1 MDPINNKKMP
11 PKAPGNFRAV
21 VIEELLAFWS
31 FLLSNWLYILPGLLL
46 VLALLYIVRPMPPKS
61 LTIATGQY
69 HSTADVVG
77 QRYREF
83 FRQHGVDLQLVE
95 SKGAEDNLSLLA
107 EGKVD
112 AAFSQ
117 GGMALPEEARRF
129 VSLGS
134 VVYQPLWLFHYQA
147 EGVDQDLNK
156 FLQGKRVS
164 INIPG
169 SSTRAMVQQ
178 LLKAQGVNTDPANFL
193 AMSTKD
199 SVTAFKE
206 RKIDA
211 IFLLGAM
218 ASKNVQE
225 IAQYPGV
232 QIYSFPLATAYA
244 KRFQYLDPVVL
255 PAGTFN
261 LHPIVPKQDVHM
273 IATTLDILTKETM
286 HPALQLLFMEATDD
300 FERKRVS
307 FFAPGK
313 FPTYMDTRIPESD
326 VARRY
331 FKEGSPFLWGYVP
344 FWMASLFDEVWFYL
358 IAVGAIVIPVIGFW
372 PSYRKTH
379 AVLSI
384 ESCYN
389 ELRMI
394 ETEISLVRQETGG
407 VKADML
413 YRIDQLKDKVRELW
427 VPTGNRSAY
436 YDLRAAINIV
446 REDIVAELA
455 TQDQVMR

>member
-1 MDPINNKKMP
+1 
-11 PKAPGNFRAV
+11 
-21 VIEELLAFWS
+21 
-31 FLLSNWLYILPGLLL
+31 
-46 VLALLYIVRPMPPKS
+46 
-61 LTIATGQY
+61 
-69 HSTADVVG
+69 
-77 QRYREF
+77 
-83 FRQHGVDLQLVE
+83 
-95 SKGAEDNLSLLA
+95 
-107 EGKVD
+107 
-112 AAFSQ
+112 
-117 GGMALPEEARRF
+117 
-129 VSLGS
+129 
-134 VVYQPLWLFHYQA
+134 
-147 EGVDQDLNK
+147 
-156 FLQGKRVS
+156 
-164 INIPG
+164 
-169 SSTRAMVQQ
+169 
-178 LLKAQGVNTDPANFL
+178 
-193 AMSTKD
+193 
-199 SVTAFKE
+199 
-206 RKIDA
+206 
-211 IFLLGAM
+211 
-218 ASKNVQE
+218 
-225 IAQYPGV
+225 
-232 QIYSFPLATAYA
+232 
-244 KRFQYLDPVVL
+244 
-255 PAGTFN
+255 
-261 LHPIVPKQDVHM
+261 M

-344 FWMASLFDEVWFYL
+344 FWVASLFDEVWFYL

-455 TQDQVMR
+455 KQDQVMR

>member
-117 GGMALPEEARRF
+117 GGMALPEEARHF
-129 VSLGS
+129 LSLGS

-147 EGVDQDLNK
+147 AGVDQDLNR

-199 SVTAFKE
+199 SVAAFKE
-206 RKIDA
+206 HKIDA

-225 IAQYPGV
+225 IANIP
-232 QIYSFPLATAYA
+232 AC
-244 KRFQYLDPVVL
+244 RF
-255 PAGTFN
+255 
-261 LHPIVPKQDVHM
+261 
-273 IATTLDILTKETM
+273 IAS
-286 HPALQLLFMEATDD
+286 
-300 FERKRVS
+300 R
-307 FFAPGK
+307 
-313 FPTYMDTRIPESD
+313 
-326 VARRY
+326 
-331 FKEGSPFLWGYVP
+331 
-344 FWMASLFDEVWFYL
+344 
-358 IAVGAIVIPVIGFW
+358 
-372 PSYRKTH
+372 
-379 AVLSI
+379 
-384 ESCYN
+384 
-389 ELRMI
+389 
-394 ETEISLVRQETGG
+394 
-407 VKADML
+407 
-413 YRIDQLKDKVRELW
+413 
-427 VPTGNRSAY
+427 
-436 YDLRAAINIV
+436 
-446 REDIVAELA
+446 
-455 TQDQVMR
+455 

>member
-21 VIEELLAFWS
+21 VVEELLAFWS

-46 VLALLYIVRPMPPKS
+46 ALALIYIVRPMPPKS

-77 QRYREF
+77 HRYREF
-83 FRQHGVDLQLVE
+83 FRQHGVDLQLIE
-95 SKGAEDNLSLLA
+95 SKGAEENLSLLA

-112 AAFSQ
+112 AVFSQ
-117 GGMALPEEARRF
+117 GGMDLPEEARHF
-129 VSLGS
+129 ESLGS

-147 EGVDQDLNK
+147 EGVDPDLNK

-178 LLKAQGVNTDPANFL
+178 LLKAQGVNADSANFL
-193 AMSTKD
+193 AMGTKD
-199 SVTAFKE
+199 SVAAFKE
-206 RKIDA
+206 HKIDA

-232 QIYSFPLATAYA
+232 QIYNFPLATAYA
-244 KRFQYLDPVVL
+244 KRFQYLDPVTL

-261 LHPIVPKQDVHM
+261 LHPIVPKQDVQM
-273 IATTLDILTKETM
+273 IATTLDILTTDKM
-286 HPALQLLFMEATDD
+286 HPALQLLFMEATID

-307 FFAPGK
+307 YFSPGK

-326 VARRY
+326 VARRF

-344 FWMASLFDEVWFYL
+344 FWVASLFDEVWFYL
-358 IAVGAIVIPVIGFW
+358 IAIGAIVIPVIGFW

-384 ESCYN
+384 ESCYD
-389 ELRMI
+389 ELRLI
-394 ETEISLVRQETGG
+394 ENEISIARQEAGG
-407 VKADML
+407 VKAEML

-446 REDIVAELA
+446 REDIVAELSEQEKA
-455 TQDQVMR
+455 VH